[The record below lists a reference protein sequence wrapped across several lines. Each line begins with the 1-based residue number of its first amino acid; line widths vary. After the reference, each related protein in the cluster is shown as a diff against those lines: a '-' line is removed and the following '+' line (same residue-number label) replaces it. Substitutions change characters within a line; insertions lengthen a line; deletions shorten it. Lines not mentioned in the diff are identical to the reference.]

1 MLSLRD
7 LVDFAASS
15 GDEGRAVLKAMGL
28 TDEDLRRGTT
38 LVSTRR
44 PAGATRGQAVPDPV
58 LWKQ

>member
-15 GDEGRAVLKAMGL
+15 GDEGRAVLRAMGL
-28 TDEDLRRGTT
+28 TEEDLRRGTT

-44 PAGATRGQAVPDPV
+44 RTGETRGAAKPDPSS
-58 LWKQ
+58 WAQ